1 MLLFQELE
9 SLVDYQ
15 QSLSNPLEKYKHRY
29 RSLYRNG
36 ACRSRPWRADLRVWS
51 CPDFS
56 AVDGVTYKKFHKTMT
71 RVQKIALEQ
80 ELSFRVVF
88 RRNFSRFSSAWNQT
102 SQWDEFKNN
111 SPNHILSSYRGG
123 WFHDSLLTEISH
135 PYMRL
140 IRTVRLG
147 VSELASH
154 THYMNLSQSS
164 ICPHFKLNHFES
176 LNHFFFEC
184 PAYSQQRA
192 VFIEKISPILDE
204 LGLPNDKVSS
214 FLGFPQGSASKRY
227 FQSNRDTR
235 EKLYLQTCRFMEAS
249 QRFRF
254 V

>member
-1 MLLFQELE
+1 
-9 SLVDYQ
+9 
-15 QSLSNPLEKYKHRY
+15 
-29 RSLYRNG
+29 
-36 ACRSRPWRADLRVWS
+36 
-51 CPDFS
+51 
-56 AVDGVTYKKFHKTMT
+56 MT

-111 SPNHILSSYRGG
+111 SPNHILLY
-123 WFHDSLLTEISH
+123 

-140 IRTVRLG
+140 IRKARLG

-154 THYMNLSQSS
+154 THYMNLSQSR

-184 PAYSQQRA
+184 PAYSQQMA

-235 EKLYLQTCRFMEAS
+235 EKLYLQTCRFMETS